1 MTQQIWKD
9 YYVDLSAQLVDGV
22 AAYELRKGADVIYSG
37 RAVAAPDGTCR
48 VRVNDVLA
56 GYLTSELPDVTA
68 LGFTADGS
76 LQDFALYVGGS
87 KVEDI
92 TVYRDWSYD
101 RGWDPYTGGVS
112 SVPVKREV
120 DVRMPILQSRL
131 KSASVSV
138 NVRGSSST
146 VSVSGPGVIAVPAQY
161 AEGTVTIG
169 GVTYALKETCR
180 RWALYYVNAYGGWDQ
195 LLLEGGVE
203 SESYERSLVETD
215 YDNGTPQARG
225 THNWR
230 TERTRSWT
238 LRTGVLTDAQAAL
251 MWHVTGSVQAFLLD
265 MAAGEMLP
273 VVMTDGSWT
282 ERRYALGKRR
292 VEYTLGCRLAQEEI
306 RR

>member
-56 GYLTSELPDVTA
+56 GWLTSELPDVGT
-68 LGFTADGS
+68 LGFTADDS
-76 LQDFALYVGGS
+76 LVAFALYAGGS

-120 DVRMPILQSRL
+120 DVRMPLLQSRL
-131 KSASVSV
+131 KSASVAV

-146 VSVSGPGVIAVPAQY
+146 VSVSGPGVIAVPAQN
-161 AEGTVTIG
+161 AEGTVVIG
-169 GVTYALKETCR
+169 GVTYTLKETCR
-180 RWALYYVNAYGGWDQ
+180 RYALYYVNAYGGWDQ
-195 LLLEGGVE
+195 LLLEAWRARATSAAWWRRTTTTARRRRAARTTGA
-203 SESYERSLVETD
+203 RS
-215 YDNGTPQARG
+215 ARG
-225 THNWR
+225 AGR
-230 TERTRSWT
+230 SARACSRTR
-238 LRTGVLTDAQAAL
+238 
-251 MWHVTGSVQAFLLD
+251 
-265 MAAGEMLP
+265 
-273 VVMTDGSWT
+273 
-282 ERRYALGKRR
+282 RRPLCG
-292 VEYTLGCRLAQEEI
+292 T
-306 RR
+306 